1 MNTIKEILSSLSKLN
16 KSVNE
21 QESDINNMGLNDE
34 EKKEVKSG
42 DYDPFNFEEDDT
54 KDDDYYHEDVE

>member
-1 MNTIKEILSSLSKLN
+1 MNIIKEILSSFSILN

-21 QESDINNMGLNDE
+21 QENNIENMGLSDE

-42 DYDPFNFEEDDT
+42 DYNSFNFEEDDIE
-54 KDDDYYHEDVE
+54 DDDYYHEDD

>member
-1 MNTIKEILSSLSKLN
+1 MNTIKEMLSSFSILN

-21 QESDINNMGLNDE
+21 QENNIENMGLSDE

-42 DYDPFNFEEDDT
+42 DYNSFNFEEDDIE
-54 KDDDYYHEDVE
+54 DDDYYHEDD

>member
-1 MNTIKEILSSLSKLN
+1 MNTIKEILSSLSILN

-21 QESDINNMGLNDE
+21 QENDINNMGLIDE

-42 DYDPFNFEEDDT
+42 DYNAFNFEEDDIE
-54 KDDDYYHEDVE
+54 DDDYYHEDD

>member
-42 DYDPFNFEEDDT
+42 DYDPLNFEEDDT
-54 KDDDYYHEDVE
+54 EDDDYYHEDVE